1 MKKIKALALAGVFT
15 ASLSATAFA
24 EMADVK
30 VGGEIRVRDVITN
43 DYDLNN
49 DTADRNNTVTSRT
62 RVNVDAK
69 IDETTKAFIQLQD
82 TRVWG
87 SEASTTDTSGTQS
100 IAGHA
105 LGAAD
110 SGATVDHRV
119 DVKQAY
125 LQLDKLFGQPL
136 SLKLGRQVLDYG
148 DARLIGAFEWSNY
161 GRSFDGLKLTYN
173 TDAANVD
180 LFTTKV
186 KDSTGTLSA
195 IGTEVGSTT
204 TDKED
209 SYFNG
214 LYVTVKTIP
223 TSTLDLYLL
232 EKKNTTDGEDML
244 TYGARVNGGAMN
256 IDWTAEAAWQSGDAP
271 TAANSDANKDA
282 NFWAVKAGYTI
293 PQAANLRIGAEYDW
307 ASGQDSSSDNTAF
320 DQLYPTN
327 HPLYGVSDFAG
338 KVVNGNSYGTNT
350 LSNLQAWSI
359 NASAKPAKGLKLLAE
374 YWNYSAEEDYAG
386 GNDSIGTEFN
396 IQAWYALSDNVG
408 LHAYWARFMPND
420 EYADA
425 FYGGNDDAADNVTL
439 QVAVKF

>member
-1 MKKIKALALAGVFT
+1 MKKIKALAVAGVFT
-15 ASLSATAFA
+15 AALSATAFA

-49 DTADRNNTVTSRT
+49 DAADRNNTVTSRT

-69 IDETTKAFIQLQD
+69 IDETTKAYISLQD

-87 SEASTTDTSGTQS
+87 TEGGTATTADDGANGSGVE
-100 IAGHA
+100 
-105 LGAAD
+105 
-110 SGATVDHRV
+110 TVDV
-119 DVKQAY
+119 SQAY

-161 GRSFDGLKLTYN
+161 ARRFDGLKLMYN
-173 TDAANVD
+173 ADAFSVD

-186 KDSTGTLSA
+186 KDQTGTLSTTPG
-195 IGTEVGSTT
+195 GTEVGIGVTT
-204 TDKED
+204 SDKED
-209 SYFNG
+209 AYFNG
-214 LYVTVKTIP
+214 LYATVKSIP

-232 EKKNTTDGEDML
+232 EKKNTTAGEDML
-244 TYGARVNGGAMN
+244 TYGARINGGAMN
-256 IDWTAEAAWQSGDAP
+256 IDWTAEAAWQSGDANEDQ
-271 TAANSDANKDA
+271 TKDA
-282 NFWAVKAGYTI
+282 NFWAVKGGYTI
-293 PQAANLRIGAEYDW
+293 PEAANLRIGAEYVW
-307 ASGQDSSSDNTAF
+307 ASGQDDSSDSTKF

-327 HPLYGVSDFAG
+327 HPLYGVSDFG
-338 KVVNGNSYGTNT
+338 PTNT
-350 LSNLQAWSI
+350 LGDLQAWSV
-359 NASAKPAKGLKLLAE
+359 NASAKPVKGLKLLAE
-374 YWNYSAEEDYAG
+374 YWNYSTEEDY
-386 GNDSIGTEFN
+386 NDNDAIGTEFN

-408 LHAYWARFMPND
+408 LHAYWARFMPDD

-425 FYGGNDDAADNVTL
+425 KYSGNDDAADNVTL